1 MQALERAPRRNL
13 LACALWVLRFA
24 QRDVV
29 RAWWA
34 LLPLT
39 SSSSSAYD
47 HHDHHQHHSGGGG
60 GGEIKGDACVL
71 QMVAF
76 LQLCL
81 EVFEYPGA
89 AARRPDAEI
98 TDCLLSSGTL
108 IMSIDRHLPQ
118 N

>member
-39 SSSSSAYD
+39 SSSSSTHD
-47 HHDHHQHHSGGGG
+47 HHDHHPHHSGAN

-108 IMSIDRHLPQ
+108 IMSIDSRH
-118 N
+118 